1 MLHAAFGVKDH
12 PQMSTYS
19 EIVRERLGNANV
31 VKILAGTNSR
41 EQTALMLAAARG
53 HSNVIEEMVRHLR
66 VRSRRLRRQI

>member
-1 MLHAAFGVKDH
+1 
-12 PQMSTYS
+12 MSTYS